1 MPSAGR
7 EVQDV
12 VEVEVE
18 DKGASSV
25 EGSWVLAMEE
35 EMAAAAA
42 AAAAAVAATRRVAAV
57 VAVLAVGNA
66 EEAMAVVTI
75 ASATTR

>member
-35 EMAAAAA
+35 EMVAAA

-57 VAVLAVGNA
+57 VAVLAVGKA